1 MYWSQNNGKMEE
13 TTMELESICSSDE
26 LVTHA
31 SLATDKSE
39 LVPLLIREHC

>member
-1 MYWSQNNGKMEE
+1 MYYHQNDGKMEDK
-13 TTMELESICSSDE
+13 TIDLESICSSDE

-39 LVPLLIREHC
+39 LVCLII